1 MRIELAPTVMFASLY
16 IGISN
21 IEISS
26 SSLSSELSEL
36 FELEDSLSLDSPP
49 SLCES
54 LEQARLY
61 SLVLQL
67 SLIEMLFMTTSVFSK
82 YVVVVFESE
91 LFPLFICVSGVAS

>member
-26 SSLSSELSEL
+26 SSLSIELSEL
-36 FELEDSLSLDSPP
+36 FELEDALSLDSLP

-54 LEQARLY
+54 IEQVRLY
-61 SLVLQL
+61 
-67 SLIEMLFMTTSVFSK
+67 
-82 YVVVVFESE
+82 
-91 LFPLFICVSGVAS
+91 